1 LLLVVLTSVKEGRKG
16 LRTGGSGN
24 GHNSAYGRPDALEQ
38 ANIALRC
45 FYRKMTEPSAKG
57 QGLDDRVLAF
67 LETDNGQRIT
77 ICAFSVLAT
86 LVLILFE
93 GGTLAFVFGLPYMFF
108 IPGFAVVRLFFWKGT
123 SPEAKFVLSLGLS
136 ILVIIFLGLIL
147 VLTPIGLDS
156 NTTRLSLIVF
166 AVGAVAVETFV
177 PKKAPKGAD
186 KDKVVAPAPE
196 PRPKVDKVVAAML
209 ATALVV
215 SGISLGLILTAD
227 YPSRTYF
234 AMTDGDGMVITN
246 VTKPVN
252 SSFAVMIH
260 MKNGEDGPRNFTVVA
275 YGVGEVGERDT
286 QTVSRDMA
294 EGETWNETFVFVLDT
309 LGYFRLDFDLY
320 IQEEGKPP
328 YLYGNLHLWFGVYD
342 ASPTD

>member
-1 LLLVVLTSVKEGRKG
+1 LG
-16 LRTGGSGN
+16 
-24 GHNSAYGRPDALEQ
+24 
-38 ANIALRC
+38 
-45 FYRKMTEPSAKG
+45 
-57 QGLDDRVLAF
+57 DRALAF
-67 LETDNGQRIT
+67 LETDDGQRIA

-86 LVLILFE
+86 LVLIVFE
-93 GGTLAFVFGLPYMFF
+93 GDTLAFVFGLPYMFF
-108 IPGFAVVRLFFWKGT
+108 IPGFAVVRLFFWRGT

-156 NTTRLSLIVF
+156 NTTRASLIVF
-166 AVGAVAVETFV
+166 AVGAVAVETFI
-177 PKKAPKGAD
+177 PKKTPKTAD
-186 KDKVVAPAPE
+186 KEKAVAPDPG

-246 VTKPVN
+246 VTKPLN
-252 SSFAVMIH
+252 TSFAVMIH
-260 MKNGEDGPRNFTVVA
+260 MKNGEDGSRNFTLVA
-275 YGVGEVGERDT
+275 YGIGDVGERDT
-286 QTVSRDMA
+286 QTVSRTMA
-294 EGETWNETFVFVLDT
+294 EGDLWNETFVFDLNT
-309 LGYFRLDFDLY
+309 TGYFRLDFDLY

-342 ASPTD
+342 PSPAL